1 MKAVQNSKIKLLV
14 KLRLAS
20 EAMTSQWHTSKQE
33 IECQRCG
40 RASVTVLGYK
50 VFLSSGQ
57 EKKAK
62 LQAKPGQLQMW
73 WLPSAEAV
81 VRSSAGTAV
90 EQGHLRAENGVWAW
104 KSRIEILPVGGE
116 RSWCWKP
123 LLVPPNA
130 EVAKGLSSR
139 GPSCPYSSTVTHRHF
154 WEALSDS
161 DTGHQKS
168 GTQAKWQAG
177 SWSGNLGMLQ
187 HQLAMTSETVK

>member
-81 VRSSAGTAV
+81 ARSSAGTAV

-104 KSRIEILPVGGE
+104 KSRMEILPDRRREKLMLEATARAPECWGGQGLVFTWPE
-116 RSWCWKP
+116 LSLQQHCDSQA
-123 LLVPPNA
+123 LLGSIVRQWHCTPKIGHTSK
-130 EVAKGLSSR
+130 VAGRKL
-139 GPSCPYSSTVTHRHF
+139 V
-154 WEALSDS
+154 WEF
-161 DTGHQKS
+161 GHVATPACYDQS
-168 GTQAKWQAG
+168 N
-177 SWSGNLGMLQ
+177 S
-187 HQLAMTSETVK
+187 